1 MKFLYL
7 VLLITLPSQAA
18 EDANIELL
26 NNHITVEVTS
36 HNTTNFDESKIWGIL
51 DNAGADAARTA
62 GKGHPLSD
70 KLNNEINYQINLSAL
85 TKALK
90 TKNTPAA
97 KTLLSSN
104 PQWRSCQRIQ
114 WLWLSLQNEIAT
126 GYGPKAQQEYR
137 YIQQNCPVHA
147 LSTTQKVMAWT
158 SNSAWPNIL
167 TEYKKSTGY
176 DAQSYAKLS
185 YQVQLATLS
194 NNPNNKNT
202 VAKTVT
208 LKKDSKGAEL
218 LAWQYLN
225 EKNYT
230 ASLSWFNQASQWA
243 GKNSQKLIE
252 GKLLSLSGLERHQEF
267 DQLQKQWIKKYPT
280 LTQLAANPQADA
292 LTKTCQSQPTNCLM
306 LLSEINELTPQQH
319 ILAGW
324 QWYKLQRPLTAK
336 RSFEHALKALSED
349 TDDYQQAKYGYSLA
363 LNKAGFKQYSQ
374 QLASKLTYQTH
385 QVAASKQ
392 TMSEHVSAAF
402 EKKNYQYV
410 IDNAALYEKK
420 FGPDV
425 WLTEIKGWSYHNQKK
440 STKAIETFQSLAN
453 AYPYET
459 KFKDALK
466 VAKCAR
472 SKLSSSCN

>member
-62 GKGHPLSD
+62 GKDHPLSD

-225 EKNYT
+225 EKN
-230 ASLSWFNQASQWA
+230 
-243 GKNSQKLIE
+243 
-252 GKLLSLSGLERHQEF
+252 
-267 DQLQKQWIKKYPT
+267 
-280 LTQLAANPQADA
+280 
-292 LTKTCQSQPTNCLM
+292 
-306 LLSEINELTPQQH
+306 
-319 ILAGW
+319 
-324 QWYKLQRPLTAK
+324 
-336 RSFEHALKALSED
+336 
-349 TDDYQQAKYGYSLA
+349 
-363 LNKAGFKQYSQ
+363 
-374 QLASKLTYQTH
+374 
-385 QVAASKQ
+385 
-392 TMSEHVSAAF
+392 
-402 EKKNYQYV
+402 
-410 IDNAALYEKK
+410 
-420 FGPDV
+420 
-425 WLTEIKGWSYHNQKK
+425 
-440 STKAIETFQSLAN
+440 
-453 AYPYET
+453 
-459 KFKDALK
+459 
-466 VAKCAR
+466 
-472 SKLSSSCN
+472 